1 MSKNRGLEGFFATAV
16 KKENLAVQQGVDHR
30 CTMLNLR
37 NEIYIYIRVQFILPT
52 MIAITLLAAIYYK
65 ASLTWTRERSCSQ
78 SLQPSNN
85 DDRSHWRLIKR
96 AQSFNDEAGMLYPET
111 LKMNPR

>member
-1 MSKNRGLEGFFATAV
+1 MAV

-65 ASLTWTRERSCSQ
+65 ASLT
-78 SLQPSNN
+78 
-85 DDRSHWRLIKR
+85 
-96 AQSFNDEAGMLYPET
+96 
-111 LKMNPR
+111 